1 MASPKFT
8 VIIPAYNAGKYLDEC
23 MESLVSQSFK
33 DFEVIVVDDGST
45 DRTAVLGRKYTELDN
60 RFRLVEKD
68 NGGVSSARNSGIDNA
83 KGEWVLFVDADDVL
97 VNTALEVL
105 NSSINSTSSAGMYI
119 WGWEEFSKTGI
130 ISKKLYSC
138 LSGTVATMDIRKRLF
153 TGDPYMG
160 YVWNKLFRRDLIY
173 DLRFDVNIK
182 YNEDRLFIFEYL
194 TRIEENIKYCKYID
208 QVLYRYRIH
217 GNSVMS
223 QFNKSVS
230 LNLLTDLEAFCRM
243 TEIADD
249 RCEKN
254 LVRTIV
260 RAAWGN
266 IRGMRKHL
274 GESDD
279 SVVARFE
286 KLSNLLLSQVP
297 AYIRLIWLG
306 RVAVGKLLR
315 LIVKRKK

>member
-1 MASPKFT
+1 MKELIS
-8 VIIPAYNAGKYLDEC
+8 
-23 MESLVSQSFK
+23 
-33 DFEVIVVDDGST
+33 IVVPVYNIERYIEQCVLSICDQTYKNIEIMLIDDGST

-130 ISKKLYSC
+130 ISEKLYSC
-138 LSGTVATMDIRKRLF
+138 LSSTVATMDIRKRLF

-194 TRIEENIKYCKYID
+194 TRIEENIK
-208 QVLYRYRIH
+208 
-217 GNSVMS
+217 
-223 QFNKSVS
+223 
-230 LNLLTDLEAFCRM
+230 
-243 TEIADD
+243 
-249 RCEKN
+249 
-254 LVRTIV
+254 
-260 RAAWGN
+260 
-266 IRGMRKHL
+266 
-274 GESDD
+274 
-279 SVVARFE
+279 
-286 KLSNLLLSQVP
+286 
-297 AYIRLIWLG
+297 
-306 RVAVGKLLR
+306 
-315 LIVKRKK
+315 

>member
-1 MASPKFT
+1 
-8 VIIPAYNAGKYLDEC
+8 
-23 MESLVSQSFK
+23 
-33 DFEVIVVDDGST
+33 
-45 DRTAVLGRKYTELDN
+45 
-60 RFRLVEKD
+60 
-68 NGGVSSARNSGIDNA
+68 
-83 KGEWVLFVDADDVL
+83 
-97 VNTALEVL
+97 
-105 NSSINSTSSAGMYI
+105 
-119 WGWEEFSKTGI
+119 
-130 ISKKLYSC
+130 
-138 LSGTVATMDIRKRLF
+138 
-153 TGDPYMG
+153 
-160 YVWNKLFRRDLIY
+160 
-173 DLRFDVNIK
+173 
-182 YNEDRLFIFEYL
+182 
-194 TRIEENIKYCKYID
+194 
-208 QVLYRYRIH
+208 
-217 GNSVMS
+217 MS

-286 KLSNLLLSQVP
+286 KLSKLLLSQVP